1 MAPIQYCI
9 VYGLRGTKQKQKKG
23 KLTMKNQVNNYV
35 SEINEND
42 GNRIFLNEVQEKL
55 LIGSVGRVKKAA
67 QAFHKDYPHL
77 DAGDL
82 EGYLYEELFKSCSN
96 YEPERMDGEK
106 FVNMVLRNKCRQY
119 VKLARNQRLK
129 DSQIYLTSDE
139 KEARDYEDSCVFVS
153 AEDLEETVIFEND
166 IKGAVKQLFEMANEQ
181 EREIMLLLMEGYR
194 VEEIKRRLGF
204 KHRETVRRIIKRL
217 GKKLGYNPLT

>member
-1 MAPIQYCI
+1 
-9 VYGLRGTKQKQKKG
+9 
-23 KLTMKNQVNNYV
+23 
-35 SEINEND
+35 
-42 GNRIFLNEVQEKL
+42 
-55 LIGSVGRVKKAA
+55 
-67 QAFHKDYPHL
+67 
-77 DAGDL
+77 
-82 EGYLYEELFKSCSN
+82 
-96 YEPERMDGEK
+96 
-106 FVNMVLRNKCRQY
+106 MVLRNKCRQY

>member
-1 MAPIQYCI
+1 MEVKVTFETKTAQ
-9 VYGLRGTKQKQKKG
+9 GKNGKQK
-23 KLTMKNQVNNYV
+23 
-35 SEINEND
+35 
-42 GNRIFLNEVQEKL
+42 RLNEVQEKL
-55 LIGSVGRVKKAA
+55 LIDSYEEVKKVANG
-67 QAFHKDYPHL
+67 FYSNNRHIDKD
-77 DAGDL
+77 DL
-82 EGYLYEELFKSCSN
+82 EGYLFEQLTLYVSKFD
-96 YEPERMDGEK
+96 PEKGDGEA
-106 FVNMVLRNKCRQY
+106 FVKAVLRDKGRNYLDKHVRHY
-119 VKLARNQRLK
+119 KRFGGKLP
-129 DSQIYLTSDE
+129 STDE
-139 KEARDYEDSCVFVS
+139 EIEGYEDSCVFVS